1 MVRGRAERGRRHM
14 TAART
19 MRIGAWIML
28 ALLAGCTEQEPRRLD
43 SLVEREGRYLD
54 PGSFTP
60 YSGPIVAMYRGTT
73 DVVEMRATLE
83 DGRLHGP
90 YERHYRRGAP
100 FGTGAYREGIWD
112 GPFKSFFEDGGPWR
126 RGSYV
131 DGGLHGP
138 YVVYAEDGSVE
149 GEGVY
154 QTGEPCGTWVLSG
167 DTVVHPAC
175 PPR

>member
-1 MVRGRAERGRRHM
+1 M

-90 YERHYRRGAP
+90 YERYYRSGAT

-112 GPFKSFFEDGGPWR
+112 GPFESFFEDGAPWM

-131 DGGLHGP
+131 DGVLHGP

-149 GEGVY
+149 EEGVY